1 MKNPDSLMYGR
12 RNWRKNVS
20 GEKMKWGL
28 RIALSLHGNLS
39 DIDCAINNVPVKQG
53 DNSSNQ

>member
-1 MKNPDSLMYGR
+1 
-12 RNWRKNVS
+12 
-20 GEKMKWGL
+20 MKWGL

-39 DIDCAINNVPVKQG
+39 DIDCATNNVPVKLG